1 MTKKRDQRPETGRR
15 TVRLGRGNRPTGIG
29 RDGLFALATTLS
41 AWAVLVYTSA
51 GIPVVW
57 DEVEYL
63 LRAERVGTWL
73 RLVFDTTHPEGGFHA
88 FTESVVLDH
97 WRFIRY
103 SEGHPA
109 WFAFPI
115 ALGQALLTGL
125 VDPLAAARIGP
136 ITVSSLACGAV
147 AFRLKAVYGTTAALV
162 APIAILTFPRLFS
175 HAHFATLDGQLTA
188 WWLMLW
194 AADSP
199 NDGRRPATLVGVG
212 VLAGLTSATKFTG
225 WLGWGPVVLVRL
237 FRRDTGWRWF
247 ISFLLIG
254 LLTFWLVNPPL
265 WNSPFTGMSE
275 HLSRNLGRVGTD
287 NIAMVFLGETYDTAH
302 SLPWYNSLVWLV
314 LATPLPTLVLGVIG
328 VWWCVVT
335 VAGRRSNGIV
345 GPVARSASAALLL
358 HWCTLMVVRALPG
371 VPPHDGIRLFLPAF
385 GFWCVLAGVG
395 AQRMWDTAV
404 LHSPARAWA
413 VRIVLVI
420 VLAASALNL
429 ARYYPQGLSH
439 YSLLAGGVR
448 GAADLGMEPTYWWD
462 AMDDEVLDWLNGHTT
477 SGAAVAFS
485 RISRQNLD
493 QLREWGRL
501 RVRVTSSDDGDFQ
514 WYVLQNRP
522 GLFNGVER
530 TLFEDFSPVY
540 AKYPGRHVTRVPSDL
555 RVPLILVYSAA
566 QYVEAT
572 VREGGEP

>member
-1 MTKKRDQRPETGRR
+1 
-15 TVRLGRGNRPTGIG
+15 L
-29 RDGLFALATTLS
+29 ALATTLV

-63 LRAERVGTWL
+63 VRAERVGAWL
-73 RLVFDTTHPEGGFHA
+73 RLVFDTTHPDGGRHA
-88 FTESVVLDH
+88 FAESVVLDQ
-97 WRFIRY
+97 WWFIRY

-115 ALGQALLTGL
+115 ALGQALFTGL
-125 VDPLAAARIGP
+125 VDPLAAARLGP
-136 ITVSSLACGAV
+136 ITVFSLACGAV
-147 AFRLKAVYGTTAALV
+147 AFRLKATYGTTAALV
-162 APIAILTFPRLFS
+162 APIALLTFPRLFS

-199 NDGRRPATLVGVG
+199 NGGGRPATLVRVG

-225 WLGWGPVVLVRL
+225 WLSWVPLLLARSL
-237 FRRDTGWRWF
+237 RRDAGWRWV
-247 ISFLLIG
+247 IWLPLIG

-275 HLSRNLGRVGTD
+275 HLARALGRASTD
-287 NIAMVFLGETYDTAH
+287 NIAMVFLGETYDTAR

-314 LATPLPTLVLGVIG
+314 LATPLGTLILGLIG
-328 VWWCVVT
+328 VWWCVQT
-335 VAGRRSNGIV
+335 VVRRRSNGIV
-345 GPVARSASAALLL
+345 DPVVRATSIALLL
-358 HWCTLMVVRALPG
+358 HWGVLMVIRALPG

-404 LHSPARAWA
+404 LHSRGSAWA
-413 VRIVLVI
+413 VRIVLVA
-420 VLAASALNL
+420 VLAAGALNL

-439 YSLLAGGVR
+439 YSLLVGGVR
-448 GAADLGMEPTYWWD
+448 GAAGLGMEPTYWWD
-462 AMDDEVLDWLNGHTT
+462 AMDDEVLEWLNGHTT

-493 QLREWGRL
+493 QLREWGQL

-522 GLFNGVER
+522 GLFNRVEH
-530 TLFEDFSPVY
+530 TLFEGFSPVY
-540 AKYPGRHVTRVPSDL
+540 AKYAGRHVASVPSDL
-555 RVPLILVYSAA
+555 RVPLILVYSSA
-566 QYVEAT
+566 QYAEAAVRVE
-572 VREGGEP
+572 GEP